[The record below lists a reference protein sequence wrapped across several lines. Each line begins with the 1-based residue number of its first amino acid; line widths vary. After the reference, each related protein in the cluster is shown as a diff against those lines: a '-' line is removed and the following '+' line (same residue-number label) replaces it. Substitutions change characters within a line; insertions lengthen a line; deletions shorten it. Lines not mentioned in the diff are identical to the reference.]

1 MGLCIMPIPRPG
13 APIPIGPM
21 PMPGYAMGLGGT
33 GLVRRPLRPS
43 VEGCGEMED
52 MGAAAPNGL
61 EVGGGVGE
69 TPLLEIV
76 LPGVTAMPGAE
87 DEAGEERILQINV
100 LSFITNTKC
109 LKMCVYVFMCVCYQY
124 LWSGGRGCV
133 LKRRL
138 MEEEVV

>member
-1 MGLCIMPIPRPG
+1 M
-13 APIPIGPM
+13 
-21 PMPGYAMGLGGT
+21 
-33 GLVRRPLRPS
+33 
-43 VEGCGEMED
+43 EGCGEMED

-109 LKMCVYVFMCVCYQY
+109 LKMCVCVFMCLCVCVISTCG
-124 LWSGGRGCV
+124 L
-133 LKRRL
+133 
-138 MEEEVV
+138 EEGVVC